1 MATAGLA
8 MLALL
13 SLPSAALAAQGVTPA
28 EQQRSALIART
39 MASLVTLTAT
49 IQPEVRAPRPLAG
62 VKKRECAH
70 FPDARWDDTS
80 KTCALVA
87 DPVPRRAQREVGSGF
102 LIDGA
107 LGLVLTAPHIV
118 GKGDLTARLPDGRTV
133 AAERLAA
140 DSDAGLA
147 VVRIAPQEVARAR
160 MVALRV
166 ADTPPEAG
174 HDVVLVGRSIP
185 LDSAIGIGG
194 QVIGAMG
201 ADNVFDT
208 DTNGMPMP
216 VIAPQF
222 LLNIRLPDGSL
233 GGAPVLDSSG
243 TATGLILAMLGPRG
257 DTILTMMVGLAGQ
270 KDRIADLAQGRTWAR
285 PSR

>member
-1 MATAGLA
+1 MIRQLGAMAAAGLA

-49 IQPEVRAPRPLAG
+49 IQPEVRAPRPLTG

-70 FPDARWDDTS
+70 FPDARWDDAS

-140 DSDAGLA
+140 DSDVGLA

-166 ADTPPEAG
+166 ADTPPEVG
-174 HDVVLVGRSIP
+174 HDVVLVGRSVP

-243 TATGLILAMLGPRG
+243 TATGLILALLGPRG
-257 DTILTMMVGLAGQ
+257 DNILTMMVGLADQ
-270 KDRIADLAQGRTWAR
+270 KDRIADLA
-285 PSR
+285 